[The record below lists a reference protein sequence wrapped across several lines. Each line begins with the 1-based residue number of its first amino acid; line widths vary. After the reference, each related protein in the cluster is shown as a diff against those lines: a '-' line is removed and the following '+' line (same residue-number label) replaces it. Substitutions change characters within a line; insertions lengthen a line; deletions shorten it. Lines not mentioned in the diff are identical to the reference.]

1 MNESVVILTG
11 GHTTRSGKDQTGT
24 RKTNCL
30 LLSQYHWL
38 LLPKMPFART
48 RHGAA
53 VCCGQ
58 LYVVGGKSPFPMCSF
73 NPKQNRWIAH
83 EKELATRLHCSV
95 TALNEE
101 LYVIGGEDH
110 LNRVDKYNPTLDEWM
125 KVASIRTGRAA
136 HCAVAIG
143 NLIYVLGG
151 CDSNVCLNSVECFD
165 SSSDQWTDK
174 PCMTYER
181 KFAGVATS
189 CGRIFVVGGFRDMG
203 FNTLHANCEMF
214 DPVLDQWS
222 LVSSPIMARAAC
234 AMVSFNDHLYL
245 FGGED
250 ANCSKFDSVE
260 RYDVQ
265 NDKWELFGTMPEKL
279 ACVQASVLLL
289 PKKYIL

>member
-1 MNESVVILTG
+1 M
-11 GHTTRSGKDQTGT
+11 D
-24 RKTNCL
+24 
-30 LLSQYHWL
+30 
-38 LLPKMPFART
+38 
-48 RHGAA
+48 
-53 VCCGQ
+53 
-58 LYVVGGKSPFPMCSF
+58 CSL
-73 NPKQNRWIAH
+73 
-83 EKELATRLHCSV
+83 KELATRLHCSV
-95 TALNEE
+95 TSLNEE
-101 LYVIGGEDH
+101 LYVI
-110 LNRVDKYNPTLDEWM
+110 DEWM

-151 CDSNVCLNSVECFD
+151 CVTSICLNSVECFD
-165 SSSDQWTDK
+165 PSSDQWTDK
-174 PCMTYER
+174 PCMTYGW

-189 CGRIFVVGGFRDMG
+189 CGRIFVVGGFGDME

-214 DPVLDQWS
+214 DPVLNQWS
-222 LVSSPIMARAAC
+222 LVSCPIMPRAAC

-250 ANCSKFDSVE
+250 ANWSKLDSVE

-265 NDKWELFGTMPEKL
+265 NDKWELFGTMPDKL